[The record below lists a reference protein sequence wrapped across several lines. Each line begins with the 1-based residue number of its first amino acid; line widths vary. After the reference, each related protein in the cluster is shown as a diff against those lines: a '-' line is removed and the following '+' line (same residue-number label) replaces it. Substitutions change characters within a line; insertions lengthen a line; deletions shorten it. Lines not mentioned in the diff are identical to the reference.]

1 MTNLGGAERPGA
13 GLSLGA
19 HPPGEGAAAFAV
31 AVPAEHVIARLR
43 RHGRMLFWPS
53 LLLIIVAGTTS
64 YFLGQL
70 PEEWENIALGAG
82 AALLVVFGFV
92 MPFLSWLNRRY
103 TITTRRVIVR
113 HGFFVHVRQELL
125 HSRGYDITMRRSW
138 LQSAFRSGDILI
150 TAGSEHVIVLRDV
163 PNAELVQSTLHELME
178 RNQALVA
185 AQHQQQQA
193 QAIATDHTVAW
204 GQR

>member
-13 GLSLGA
+13 GQPIGV
-19 HPPGEGAAAFAV
+19 HPPGQGGAALAV

-53 LLLIIVAGTTS
+53 LLLIGVTGATS

-70 PEEWENIALGAG
+70 PEEWENIALLAG
-82 AALLVVFGFV
+82 AALLVVFGFII
-92 MPFLSWLNRRY
+92 PLLSWLNRRY

-125 HSRGYDITMRRSW
+125 HSRGYDITVRRSW
-138 LQSAFRSGDILI
+138 LQSAFRTGDILI

-163 PNAELVQSTLHELME
+163 PNAELVQTTLHELME

-193 QAIATDHTVAW
+193 QAIANDHTVAW

>member
-13 GLSLGA
+13 GQPFGA
-19 HPPGEGAAAFAV
+19 QPAAQGSAAFAV

-53 LLLIIVAGTTS
+53 LLLIIVAGATS

-70 PEEWENIALGAG
+70 PEEWENIALVAG
-82 AALLVVFGFV
+82 ACLLVVFGFV
-92 MPFLSWLNRRY
+92 VPLLSWLNRRY

-125 HSRGYDITMRRSW
+125 HSRGYDVTLRRSW
-138 LQSAFRSGDILI
+138 LQSAFRTGDILI
-150 TAGSEHVIVLRDV
+150 TAGSEQVIVLRDV

-193 QAIATDHTVAW
+193 QAIANDHTVAW